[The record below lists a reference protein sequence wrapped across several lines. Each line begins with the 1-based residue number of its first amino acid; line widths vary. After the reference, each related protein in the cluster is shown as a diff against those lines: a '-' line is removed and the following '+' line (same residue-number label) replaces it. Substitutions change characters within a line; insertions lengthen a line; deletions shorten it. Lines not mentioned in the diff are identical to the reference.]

1 MPTSLGRTASIVL
14 AAATIVWC
22 SPLYG
27 QWSVGTAVGAT
38 RFWGGSLDTEGN
50 HTSFRPYRPTTFGL
64 GLERQTGRYAA
75 GLQVNYAEAS
85 LALEGPA
92 GIISVQGA
100 FTIVS
105 ISPELAVRI
114 ATLGSGNQLRLHAG
128 PLFEIWDIIDQD
140 ARTRVGAQGSVSLDV
155 PLGRRFGGMVLASTA
170 VTPSPYKEGE
180 LDLGGGAPTYD
191 LRTLWRRSFALG
203 LRYRL

>member
-1 MPTSLGRTASIVL
+1 MPTLLGRRVAILL

-22 SPLYG
+22 SPLSG
-27 QWSVGTAVGAT
+27 QWRVGAEVGAA
-38 RFWGGSLDTEGN
+38 RFWGGSLDTDGN
-50 HTSFRPYRPTTFGL
+50 QTSFRPYRPTTLGL
-64 GLERQTGRYAA
+64 GVERQSGRYAA
-75 GLQVNYAEAS
+75 GLQVRYAEAS
-85 LALEGPA
+85 LALEGPERLIA
-92 GIISVQGA
+92 AEGV

-128 PLFEIWDIIDQD
+128 PLFERWEIVDQD
-140 ARTRVGAQGSVSLDV
+140 ARTRVGAQGSISLDV
-155 PLGRRFGGMVLASTA
+155 PLGGRFDGVALAGVA
-170 VTPSPYKEGE
+170 VTPSPYEEGE